1 MTNEIKVIKDKCKGC
16 NLCVKACG
24 FGAITIKDKLAIIDL
39 AKCTYCGA
47 CEDVC
52 KFKAIEIVRDDVDRS
67 EFKDYKGVW
76 VYGENRDGEFAT
88 VVFELIGEGRKLADK
103 LKEELSVI
111 IIGDNSKNLISKLEQ
126 IGVDNVYFM
135 EDKLLKDYETNTYT
149 TVIEDAIN
157 AHKPNIILYGA
168 SSEGRS
174 VAPRIAARVQTGLT
188 ADCTELDINDENDL
202 AQTRPAFGGNI
213 MATILCTRRPQMA
226 TVRPHVM
233 TKATK
238 SKSKTEINIV
248 ELTTKVSKDD
258 LHTKVLDYVKETKG
272 NVNLVEA
279 DVIVTAGRG
288 IQGPENLK
296 LIEELADALGG
307 CVGASRAVV
316 DADWIDH
323 FHQVGQTGKTVHPKI
338 YIACGISGAIQH
350 VAGMSSSDII
360 IAINKDPEAPIF
372 DVADFGVVGD
382 LFQVIP
388 KLIKELKK

>member
-1 MTNEIKVIKDKCKGC
+1 MTNEIRVITAKCKGC
-16 NLCVKACG
+16 NLCMKACG
-24 FGAITIKDKLAIIDL
+24 FGAITIKDKLAIIDI

-47 CEDVC
+47 CEPAC
-52 KFKAIEIVRDDVDRS
+52 KFKAIEIIRDNVNRS
-67 EFKDYKGVW
+67 GFEDYKGVW
-76 VYGENRDGEFAT
+76 VYGENRDGEFAE
-88 VVFELIGEGRKLADK
+88 VVFELIGEGKKLAEK

-111 IIGDNSKNLISKLEQ
+111 IIGDKSKKLVDKLTQ
-126 IGVDNVYFM
+126 YGVDNVYYM
-135 EDKLLKDYETNTYT
+135 EDKLLNNYETNTFT
-149 TVIEDAIN
+149 AVIVEAIRIY
-157 AHKPNIILYGA
+157 KPSIVLYGA

-174 VAPRIAARVQTGLT
+174 VAPRVAARVKTGLT
-188 ADCTELDINDENDL
+188 ADCTGLDINKDNDL

-233 TKATK
+233 SKAVKIKTAKPIKIIELKTKI
-238 SKSKTEINIV
+238 SKE
-248 ELTTKVSKDD
+248 D
-258 LHTKVLDYVKETKG
+258 LHTKLIEYVKEAKG

-279 DVIVTAGRG
+279 DIIVTAGRG
-288 IQGPENLK
+288 IQSADNLK
-296 LIEELADALGG
+296 LIQELADALGG

-350 VAGMSSSDII
+350 VAGMSSSDMI
-360 IAINKDPEAPIF
+360 IAINKDPNAPIF
-372 DVADFGVVGD
+372 NIADIGIVGD

-388 KLIKELKK
+388 KIIKELKK

>member
-1 MTNEIKVIKDKCKGC
+1 MTNEIRVITEKCKGC

-24 FGAITIKDKLAIIDL
+24 FGAVTIKDKLAIIDL

-52 KFKAIEIVRDDVDRS
+52 KFKAIEIIRDDVDRS
-67 EFKDYKGVW
+67 GFKSYKGVW
-76 VYGENRDGEFAT
+76 VYGENRDGEFAE
-88 VVFELIGEGRKLADK
+88 VVFELIGEGKKLAKK
-103 LKEELSVI
+103 LNEELSVI
-111 IIGDNSKNLISKLEQ
+111 VIGDKSKDLIDKLTPF
-126 IGVDNVYFM
+126 GVDNVYYK
-135 EDKLLKDYETNTYT
+135 EDKVLKDYETNTYT
-149 TVIEDAIN
+149 RVIEDAIK
-157 AHKPNIILYGA
+157 AYKPSIILYGA

-174 VAPRIAARVQTGLT
+174 VAPRVAARVKTGLT
-188 ADCTELDINDENDL
+188 ADCTGLDINQDNDL

-233 TKATK
+233 SKAEKTKSATK
-238 SKSKTEINIV
+238 INIV
-248 ELTTKVSKDD
+248 ELKTQVTKED
-258 LHTKVLDYVKETKG
+258 LHTKVIKYVKEAKG

-279 DVIVTAGRG
+279 DIIVTAGRG

-296 LIEELADALGG
+296 LIQDLADALGG

-350 VAGMSSSDII
+350 VAGMSSSDMI

-372 DVADFGVVGD
+372 NVADIGIVGD